1 MNYHGSPGQPA
12 IVPKR
17 GDTGRTTNKNVLS
30 SGEADICEAL

>member
-17 GDTGRTTNKNVLS
+17 GDTGRTTKNVLS
-30 SGEADICEAL
+30 SGEADICEAS